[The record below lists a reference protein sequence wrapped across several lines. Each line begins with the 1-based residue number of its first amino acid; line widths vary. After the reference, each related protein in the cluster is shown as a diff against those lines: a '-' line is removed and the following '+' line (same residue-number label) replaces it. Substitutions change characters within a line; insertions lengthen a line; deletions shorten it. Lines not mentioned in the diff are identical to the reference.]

1 MITFEALQ
9 ERSSRHYRAVH
20 IENREGLKDPS
31 CVICY
36 PPEGIS
42 EKFDKFWN
50 WYETKVPAATYSEYT
65 LRIFKDLLGLEIGTK
80 NRTRD
85 TKLINLI
92 GSIKYSEK
100 PGISVADIAIQI
112 IEIFVCSKSFELSIK
127 QAEENL
133 ERIQQGTPENSSE
146 EEESKTPE
154 SSEHTR

>member
-36 PPEGIS
+36 PPGEIS
-42 EKFDKFWN
+42 EEFDKFWN

-100 PGISVADIAIQI
+100 TRNISSGYSNTNNRNICV
-112 IEIFVCSKSFELSIK
+112 
-127 QAEENL
+127 
-133 ERIQQGTPENSSE
+133 
-146 EEESKTPE
+146 
-154 SSEHTR
+154 

>member
-36 PPEGIS
+36 PSGEIS
-42 EKFDKFWN
+42 EEFDKFWN
-50 WYETKVPAATYSEYT
+50 WYETKVSAATYSEYT
-65 LRIFKDLLGLEIGTK
+65 IQIFKDLLGLEIGTK
-80 NRTRD
+80 DRIRN

-100 PGISVADIAIQI
+100 PELSIADIAIRI
-112 IEIFVCSKSFELSIK
+112 MEIFI
-127 QAEENL
+127 
-133 ERIQQGTPENSSE
+133 
-146 EEESKTPE
+146 
-154 SSEHTR
+154 